1 MIKKGGDTM
10 YTLEDIEYKIK
21 KNGLVTVTFCDDID
35 DICFT
40 RELSPEEALYELN
53 NNSDATI

>member
-1 MIKKGGDTM
+1 M
-10 YTLEDIEYKIK
+10 YTLEDIKDKIK
-21 KNGLVTVTFCDDID
+21 ENGKVTVTFCDDID

-40 RELSPEEALYELN
+40 RELSSEEALYELN

>member
-1 MIKKGGDTM
+1 M
-10 YTLEDIEYKIK
+10 YTLEDIKNNIK
-21 KNGLVTVTFCDDID
+21 ENGKVKVTVTFCDDVD

-40 RELSPEEALYELN
+40 HELSPEEALYELN

>member
-1 MIKKGGDTM
+1 M
-10 YTLEDIEYKIK
+10 YTLEDIKDNIKENGKI
-21 KNGLVTVTFCDDID
+21 TVTFCDDID